1 MILFLDSEA
10 LESVTGSGSD
20 SDLQSKQVP
29 TVSGC
34 VRRSFTIPAA
44 EPQPLATIAFRGF
57 FFPASHLWFPRFI
70 AQDEQNTT
78 HKDQSSALKYKSV
91 MSKYYKQGQQ

>member
-1 MILFLDSEA
+1 MIVFLDSEA

-34 VRRSFTIPAA
+34 VRRSFTIRAA
-44 EPQPLATIAFRGF
+44 ESQY
-57 FFPASHLWFPRFI
+57 FPKTGPDFYTES
-70 AQDEQNTT
+70 
-78 HKDQSSALKYKSV
+78 
-91 MSKYYKQGQQ
+91 

>member
-1 MILFLDSEA
+1 MIVFLDSEA

-34 VRRSFTIPAA
+34 VRRSFTIRAA
-44 EPQPLATIAFRGF
+44 ESQPLLLHFGDF
-57 FFPASHLWFPRFI
+57 FFLLLIYGSPDSL
-70 AQDEQNTT
+70 
-78 HKDQSSALKYKSV
+78 LKINKI
-91 MSKYYKQGQQ
+91 